1 MSATSATG
9 AMKVV
14 IAGGGTG
21 GHLFPGIAVGEALRA
36 RGVTEILFV
45 SAGRGAWREILDRAG
60 FPWRSLPVRGFGR
73 RPGLAHLAFPFRL
86 AASLLLAAALLA
98 SFRPHAV
105 VGTGGY
111 VAGPVVVAAW
121 LLGVPVVLL
130 EQNAVPGVTTRIA
143 ARFAREIHLTYEG
156 SEASLPRGA
165 RPRAR
170 FTGNPIRASLL
181 AADRAAARARLG
193 LLPDLP
199 VLFVLGG
206 SQGAVALN
214 AALRD
219 ALAED
224 AAPAATAAPAAPD
237 AAADPGWARGLQF
250 LVQTGERDATDWAA
264 LAPRA
269 ARLVARPFFHEIGDA
284 YAAADLVLCR
294 AGATTLAEITALG
307 KAAILVPYPFAAA
320 DHQARNAERVARAGA
335 AAVIAER
342 DLSPRRL
349 RGDATT
355 LMRDDGRRRAMEAAS
370 RALGKPDAADQV
382 AEAVVGLSRGRGRSW
397 SASQRS

>member
-1 MSATSATG
+1 MSASGAAG

-45 SAGRGAWREILDRAG
+45 SAGRGAWREVLDRAG

-73 RPGLAHLAFPFRL
+73 RLGLAHLAFPFRL
-86 AASLLLAAALLA
+86 AASLLLAAALIA

-111 VAGPVVVAAW
+111 VAGPVVVVAW
-121 LLGVPVVLL
+121 LLGVPVLLL

-165 RPRAR
+165 RSRAR
-170 FTGNPIRASLL
+170 VTGNPIRASLL

-193 LLPDLP
+193 LLPDMQ

-219 ALAED
+219 ALAVD
-224 AAPAATAAPAAPD
+224 AAPAAPAD
-237 AAADPGWARGLQF
+237 ADWARGLQF
-250 LVQTGERDATDWAA
+250 LVQTGDRDATDWAA

-320 DHQARNAERVARAGA
+320 DHQARNAEWVARAGA
-335 AAVIAER
+335 AVVIPER

-370 RALGKPDAADQV
+370 RALGKPEAADQV
-382 AEAVVGLSRGRGRSW
+382 AEALVGLSRGRGRSW
-397 SASQRS
+397 SVSQRS